1 MWSGTRRMQAY
12 EDLFALATKLY
23 DAADATNSPDV
34 RSLEEL

>member
-1 MWSGTRRMQAY
+1 MQAY

-34 RSLEEL
+34 RSLDS

>member
-1 MWSGTRRMQAY
+1 MQAY

-34 RSLEEL
+34 GSLDS